1 MKISSGIMPYR
12 IKNNQL
18 EVFLVHPGGPFNSKK
33 DIGYWGISKGEI
45 NKDESLLQAA
55 LREFKEETGVDLSTR
70 INEFIELGSIIQ
82 KNGKEVFAWAIEYI
96 EDIKVSSNT
105 TTIEWP
111 PKSGRKMEIP
121 EVDRGEFFAEDEAV
135 KRINVKQAEF
145 ITRLREKI

>member
-1 MKISSGIMPYR
+1 MPYR

-45 NKDESLLQAA
+45 DKNESLINAA
-55 LREFKEETGVDLSTR
+55 VREFKEETGVDLSAR

-82 KNGKEVFAWAIEYI
+82 KSRKEVFAWAIEYI

-105 TTIEWP
+105 TAIEWP

-121 EVDRGEFFAEDEAV
+121 EIDRGEFFAEDEAV

-145 ITRLREKI
+145 IARLREKLVN